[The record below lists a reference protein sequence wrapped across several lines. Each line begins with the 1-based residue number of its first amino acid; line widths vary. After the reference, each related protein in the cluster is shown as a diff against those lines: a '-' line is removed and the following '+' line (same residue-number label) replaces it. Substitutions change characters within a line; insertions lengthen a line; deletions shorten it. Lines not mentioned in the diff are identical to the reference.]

1 MKKLL
6 IGGIAVAALVLPV
19 FMLAPTLSAQQR
31 QNDRSQFPFDILTLA
46 GPGSSIG
53 ASIRDLNADDAS
65 RAKVQQ
71 SEGVLVENVREGTP
85 AAKAGLKTGDVV
97 VEFDGEHTRSARQ
110 FTRLV
115 RETPPGR
122 SVKMTIVRDGSR
134 RTLDITPDATG
145 SFNGRVFTDPDA
157 VARAI
162 PRDFQFNFDGN
173 RFLWEGAF
181 GSSSR
186 LGVVVTPLSD
196 QLASYFGVKDG
207 VLVSE
212 VLANTP
218 AATAGVKAGDVIT
231 AVNGRPVT
239 GPQDVVSQVREV
251 QAGGAIDLR
260 VTRDKKELTLK
271 ATIPE
276 RRRQTTAGGQTI

>member
-6 IGGIAVAALVLPV
+6 IGVITCAALVLSM
-19 FMLAPTLSAQQR
+19 FMLAPTLSAQR
-31 QNDRSQFPFDILTLA
+31 QNDRSQFPFDILTLE

-53 ASIRDLNADDAS
+53 VSIRDLNADDAA
-65 RAKVQQ
+65 RAKVQP
-71 SEGVLVENVREGTP
+71 SEGVLIDNVREGTP
-85 AAKAGLKTGDVV
+85 AAKAGLKAGDVV
-97 VEFDGEHTRSARQ
+97 VEFDGEHLRSARH

-122 SVKMTIVRDGSR
+122 SVKITIVRDGAR
-134 RTLDITPDATG
+134 RTLDMTPEATG

-212 VLANTP
+212 VLPNTP

-251 QAGGAIDLR
+251 QAGGAIELR
-260 VTRDKKELTLK
+260 VTRDKKEQTLK

-276 RRRQTTAGGQTI
+276 RRRQNTAGGQTI